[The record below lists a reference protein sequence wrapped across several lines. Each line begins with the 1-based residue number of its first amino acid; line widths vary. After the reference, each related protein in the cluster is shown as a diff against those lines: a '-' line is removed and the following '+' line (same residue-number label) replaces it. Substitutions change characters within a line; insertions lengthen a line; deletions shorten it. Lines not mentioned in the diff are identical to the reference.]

1 VTISQSFALNALQL
15 AFVVCLAPLFSGIA
29 ARWRERVQ
37 FKRGPSVWQ
46 PYRDLRKLFS
56 KEDRASESATWV
68 ARFAPYAVCLSP
80 MLVTLLI
87 PVLTDFPLFGAFAG
101 DMLAAGFILGIG
113 GFFLTLAAVDT
124 GIPYGAMGA
133 SRTRMV
139 GFLAEPVLIV
149 ILFAVSF
156 VANSTIPY
164 IVQQQW
170 VNPPAHFFSPAHVL
184 VLVAFSMLIIAETG
198 RLPVDNPAG
207 HFELAMI
214 DESKVLDFS
223 GPSYALL
230 KWGGAMKTTVLCV
243 IFMNVLLAPWGL
255 ASSPVPA
262 QLGVAIVVVFVK
274 IVALLAALVVV
285 ETSLAK
291 LRLFRIAEYL
301 GAAFVVAVT
310 AMIAAVL
317 AP

>member
-1 VTISQSFALNALQL
+1 MTIVTTLGLNLLQL
-15 AFVVCLAPLFSGIA
+15 AFVAGLAPLFSGIA
-29 ARWRERVQ
+29 ARWRENLQ
-37 FKRGPSVWQ
+37 FKRGPSIWQ
-46 PYRDLRKLFS
+46 PYRDLIKLFS
-56 KEDRASESATWV
+56 KEDRFSGSGTWV
-68 ARFAPYAVCLSP
+68 SRFAPYAVCLSP
-80 MLVTLLI
+80 LLVTLLI

-113 GFFLTLAAVDT
+113 SFFLTIAAVDG

-170 VNPPAHFFSPAHVL
+170 VAPPAHFFSPAHVL
-184 VLVAFSMLIIAETG
+184 VLFAFFMLIIAETG
-198 RLPVDNPAG
+198 RLPVDNPTG

-223 GPSYALL
+223 GPSFALL
-230 KWGGAMKTTVLCV
+230 KWGGAMKMTVLCV
-243 IFMNVLLAPWGL
+243 VFVNVLFAPWGL
-255 ASSPVPA
+255 ASTAAAGPLLA
-262 QLGVAIVVVFVK
+262 AIAFVFLK
-274 IVALLAALVVV
+274 ILALLAALVVV
-285 ETSLAK
+285 ETSVSK

-317 AP
+317 VP

>member
-1 VTISQSFALNALQL
+1 MSIAQSLGLNALQL
-15 AFVVCLAPLFSGIA
+15 AFVIVLAPLFSGIVG
-29 ARWRERVQ
+29 RWRENIQ
-37 FKRGPSVWQ
+37 FKRGPSIWQ

-56 KEDRASESATWV
+56 KETVFSDSATWV
-68 ARFAPYAVCLSP
+68 SRFAPYAVCLSP

-101 DMLAAGFILGIG
+101 DMLAAGFILAIG
-113 GFFLTLAAVDT
+113 SFFLTVAAVDT
-124 GIPYGAMGA
+124 GVPYGAMGA

-170 VNPPAHFFSPAHVL
+170 VHPATHFFSPAHVL
-184 VLVAFSMLIIAETG
+184 VLVAFFMLIIAETG
-198 RLPVDNPAG
+198 RLPVDNPSG

-223 GPSYALL
+223 GSAYALI
-230 KWGGAMKTTVLCV
+230 KWGSAMKTTVLCI
-243 IFMNVLLAPWGL
+243 IFVNVLLAPWGL
-255 ASSPVPA
+255 ASVATLPA
-262 QLGVAIVVVFVK
+262 LGIAICIVFVK
-274 IVALLAALVVV
+274 LLALLAVLLTV

-317 AP
+317 SP

>member
-1 VTISQSFALNALQL
+1 MTLATTLGLNLLQL
-15 AFVVCLAPLFSGIA
+15 AFVAALAPLFSGIA
-29 ARWRERVQ
+29 SRWRENVQ
-37 FKRGPSVWQ
+37 FKRGPSIWQ
-46 PYRDLRKLFS
+46 PYRDLIKLFS
-56 KEDRASESATWV
+56 KEDRFSESRTWV
-68 ARFAPYAVCLSP
+68 SRFAPYAVCLSP
-80 MLVTLLI
+80 LLVTLLI

-113 GFFLTLAAVDT
+113 SFFLTIAAVDG

-149 ILFAVSF
+149 VLFAVSF

-170 VNPPAHFFSPAHVL
+170 ITPPAHFFSPAHVL
-184 VLVAFSMLIIAETG
+184 VLFAFFMLIIAETG
-198 RLPVDNPAG
+198 RLPVDNPSG

-223 GPSYALL
+223 GPSFALL
-230 KWGGAMKTTVLCV
+230 KWGGSMKTTVLSV
-243 IFMNVLLAPWGL
+243 IFVNVLFAPWGL
-255 ASSPVPA
+255 AATPA
-262 QLGVAIVVVFVK
+262 AGPLLAAVGIVFVK
-274 IVALLAALVVV
+274 IVLLLAALVVV
-285 ETSLAK
+285 ETSVSK

-317 AP
+317 VP

>member
-1 VTISQSFALNALQL
+1 MTIGESLGLNVLQL
-15 AFVVCLAPLFSGIA
+15 AFVGCLAPLFSGIV
-29 ARWRERVQ
+29 ARWRENVQ
-37 FKRGPSVWQ
+37 FKRGPSIWQ
-46 PYRDLRKLFS
+46 PYRDLRKLFA
-56 KEDRASESATWV
+56 KEGVSSESSTWI
-68 ARFAPYAVCLSP
+68 ARFAPYAVCVSP

-101 DMLAAGFILGIG
+101 DMLAVGFILAIG
-113 GFFLTLAAVDT
+113 SFFLTTAAVDT
-124 GIPYGAMGA
+124 GVPYGAMGA

-170 VNPPAHFFSPAHVL
+170 MNPPSHFFSPAHVL
-184 VLVAFSMLIIAETG
+184 VLVAFFMLIIAETG
-198 RLPVDNPAG
+198 RLPVDNPSG
-207 HFELAMI
+207 HFELAMV
-214 DESKVLDFS
+214 DESKGLDFS
-223 GPSYALL
+223 GPSYALI
-230 KWGGAMKTTVLCV
+230 KWGSAMKTVVLCV
-243 IFMNVLLAPWGL
+243 IFVNVLFAPWGL
-255 ASSPVPA
+255 ASVATPA
-262 QLGVAIVVVFVK
+262 ALGGAICIVFVK
-274 IVALLAALVVV
+274 IVVLLAVLLTV

-317 AP
+317 SP

>member
-1 VTISQSFALNALQL
+1 MTIAQSLGLNILQL
-15 AFVVCLAPLFSGIA
+15 VFVVLLAPVFSGIV
-29 ARWRERVQ
+29 ARWRENVQ
-37 FKRGPSVWQ
+37 FKRGPSIWQ
-46 PYRDLRKLFS
+46 PYRDLRKLLS
-56 KEDRASESATWV
+56 KEDRYSESATWV

-87 PVLTDFPLFGAFAG
+87 PVLTSFPLFGAFAG
-101 DMLAAGFILGIG
+101 DMLAAGFILAIG
-113 GFFLTLAAVDT
+113 SFFLTVAAVDT

-170 VNPPAHFFSPAHVL
+170 VQPPAHFFSPAHVL
-184 VLVAFSMLIIAETG
+184 VLVAFLMLIIAETG
-198 RLPVDNPAG
+198 RLPVDNPSG
-207 HFELAMI
+207 HFELAMV

-223 GPSYALL
+223 GPSYALV
-230 KWGGAMKTTVLCV
+230 KWGSSMKSVVLYV
-243 IFMNVLLAPWGL
+243 IFVNVLLAPWGL
-255 ASSPVPA
+255 AGTPNA
-262 QLGVAIVVVFVK
+262 LALGEAIAVVFVK
-274 IVALLAALVVV
+274 ILVLLALLIAV
-285 ETSLAK
+285 EASLAK

>member
-1 VTISQSFALNALQL
+1 MSIATALGLNLLQL
-15 AFVVCLAPLFSGIA
+15 AFVAGLAPLFRGIA
-29 ARWRERVQ
+29 ARWRENVQ
-37 FKRGPSVWQ
+37 FKRGPSIWQ
-46 PYRDLRKLFS
+46 PYRDLRKFFA
-56 KEDRASESATWV
+56 KEHRYAESATWV
-68 ARFAPYAVCLSP
+68 SRFAPYAVCLSP
-80 MLVTLLI
+80 LLVTLLI

-113 GFFLTLAAVDT
+113 SFFLTLAAVD
-124 GIPYGAMGA
+124 GGVPYGAMGA

-164 IVQQQW
+164 VVQQQW
-170 VNPPAHFFSPAHVL
+170 LSPPTHFFSPAHVL
-184 VLVAFSMLIIAETG
+184 ILFAFFMLIIAETG
-198 RLPVDNPAG
+198 RLPVDNPSG

-230 KWGGAMKTTVLCV
+230 LWGGAMKTTVLCV
-243 IFMNVLLAPWGL
+243 IFTNVLFAPWGL
-255 ASSPVPA
+255 ASTPSAGAVCA
-262 QLGVAIVVVFVK
+262 AILIVFLK
-274 IVALLAALVVV
+274 IAVLLALLVIV
-285 ETSLAK
+285 ETSVSK

-317 AP
+317 AS